1 MMMKNYG
8 EKYYLG
14 LDLGTSS
21 VGWAVTDENYK
32 LRRAK
37 GKDLWGSRL
46 FDEANSCAERR
57 SHRTSRRRTD
67 RERARIAMLS
77 SYFEDEISKVDPS
90 FFVRLEESKFHLED
104 RDESNKQKYA
114 LFHDKDYTDVDFF
127 KEYPTIFHL
136 RKKLIESNEPV
147 DVRLVYLALLN
158 MFKHRGNF
166 LNSSI
171 DSEQDVTDM
180 ETAWQEFVDTA
191 EMFGIFFGDHIEHK
205 KVERILS
212 EKGMSKSQIAEKLC
226 EYLDVKKTD
235 KSKYELVL
243 LLCGRKG
250 KLVNIYGSDVV
261 NEEHKAFSF
270 SYRDSNY
277 DEKEAE
283 AIEIVGEEYFELLR
297 ATKAV
302 HDIGLLA
309 SILKGQKYLT
319 YARVESYE
327 NHKEDLALLKKVL
340 KKYSKDDYNYMFRGM
355 ESGSYSAYVG
365 SVNSGIIKVRRKGQ
379 EKDSAVLYKK
389 IKDMLGKYPQEDE
402 DVQTILSKIEM
413 ETFLPKQLT
422 SDNGV
427 IPNQVYVREMKA
439 ILGNAE
445 QYLPF
450 LLDKDEYNLTVSERI
465 LQLFSFR
472 IPYYVGPLGQEYLD
486 KPGYN
491 VWAKRI
497 APGKILPWNF
507 EEKIDTKGAAEK
519 FIERMVRH
527 CTYLKS
533 ERTLPKNSLMYERY
547 MVLNELNN
555 LRVHGEKISVDTK
568 QDIYNE
574 LFVRK
579 NKVTVKDLEKYFIS
593 QGIVDPGETDF
604 LSGIDLEGGIKSSL
618 STLHKFKGI
627 FGEDVLLEKN
637 RNIIENIVFWITV
650 YGDDKKFVKDRIE
663 EKYPGVLAE
672 AQIKRI
678 TGFKFSGWGN
688 LSKEFLN
695 MSGTAREDQRSIL
708 TALWETNDNLMELLS
723 ERYTY
728 KDALAEKISV
738 AEKELSEWSYEDLDG
753 MYLSAPVKRMIWQTI
768 KIMNEL
774 TEVLGKTPDRVFVE
788 MPRED
793 GEKGTRT
800 ISRKKKISEL
810 YATLGKEGKDWRAE
824 VDARE
829 EADFKIKKL
838 YLYYMQMGRCM
849 YTGKPIDLDLLL
861 KDNTAYDIDHIYPRH
876 FITDNNIDNNLVLVD
891 KRANARKSDTYP
903 IDADIQSSQSVF
915 WKSLLN
921 KKFLSKEKYY
931 RLTRKTQFSEEEKA
945 SFIARQLVET
955 RQGTKA
961 ITQIIQQAFP
971 NTTVVFSKAGE
982 VSKFRQ
988 HYDMEKVRSVNNLH
1002 HAKDAYLN
1010 IVVGNTYYVKFTNN
1024 PLNFI
1029 KKAEKDPNNSAYKYH
1044 MDKIFEYDVVRGT
1057 ETAWIGTAQGSSPTL
1072 NTVKSTMKKNT
1083 PLITKRSYVTH
1094 GALTRKD
1101 TVWSTEKAK
1110 NLVYLPMSSDPRL
1123 ADVTKY
1129 GGRSDIA
1136 TQCYCLVEYKLKGKR
1151 VLSIEALPVYLG
1163 DIETL
1168 SEEKIL
1174 EYLSMMLTEENS
1186 GKSVTDVVL
1195 KYKCIRMKSKIKL
1208 DGHYY
1213 YIAGRTDPSIYIEN
1227 AVELYLDYKLERY
1240 IKKVEKAKTTGDY
1253 GEKERDGKLII
1264 TKENN
1269 ELVYSKFLMKL
1280 ESHDYSQRKVSIYE
1294 TLDDGQEK
1302 FSQLT
1307 VEDQCNVLLQ
1317 IVIWFGTVCIGVDLS
1332 LIGGGNKKGIC
1343 RMNKRVTN
1351 ATELKLVC
1359 SSPTGL
1365 LEHTIDLLAL

>member
-1 MMMKNYG
+1 MEKNYG
-8 EKYYLG
+8 EKFYLG

-21 VGWAVTDENYK
+21 VGWAVTDENYN

-46 FDEANSCAERR
+46 FDEASSCAERR
-57 SHRTSRRRTD
+57 SHRTSRRRTE
-67 RERARIAMLS
+67 RERARIAMLN
-77 SYFEDEISKVDPS
+77 SYFEEEISKQDPS
-90 FFVRLEESKFHLED
+90 FFVRLEESKYHLED
-104 RDESNKQKYA
+104 RDERNNQKYA

-127 KEYPTIFHL
+127 REYPTIFHL
-136 RKKLIESNEPV
+136 RKKLIESDEPM

-166 LNSSI
+166 LNNSI
-171 DSEQDVTDM
+171 DSDQDVTDM
-180 ETAWQEFVDTA
+180 ETAWHEFVDTA
-191 EMFGIFFGDHIEHK
+191 GMFDIFFGNHIDYKE
-205 KVERILS
+205 VEQILS
-212 EKGMSKSQIAEKLC
+212 EKGMSRSQIAEKLC
-226 EYLDVKKTD
+226 AYLDVKKAD

-277 DEKEAE
+277 EEKETE

-297 ATKAV
+297 AAKAV
-302 HDIGLLA
+302 HDIGLLS

-327 NHKEDLALLKKVL
+327 NHKEDLVLLKKVL
-340 KKYSKDDYNYMFRGM
+340 KKYSKDDYNYMFREM
-355 ESGSYSAYVG
+355 KSGSYSAYVG
-365 SVNSGIIKVRRKGQ
+365 SVNCDKNKVRRKGQ
-379 EKDSAVLYKK
+379 EKDSAVLYKN

-402 DVQTILSKIEM
+402 DVQTILKKIDM

-427 IPNQVYVREMKA
+427 IPNQVYVTEMKV

-445 QYLPF
+445 KYLPF
-450 LLDKDEYNLTVSERI
+450 LKEKDEYNLTVSERI

-491 VWAKRI
+491 VWAERK
-497 APGKILPWNF
+497 APGKVLPWNF

-555 LRVHGEKISVDTK
+555 LRVYGEKISVDTK

-593 QGIVDPGETDF
+593 QGIVGAGETDF

-618 STLHKFKGI
+618 STLHKFKQI
-627 FGEDVLLEKN
+627 FGEDVVLEKN
-637 RNIIENIVFWITV
+637 RSIIEDIVFWITV
-650 YGDDKKFVKDRIE
+650 YGDDKKFVKARIN
-663 EKYPGVLAE
+663 EKYSGVLNE
-672 AQIKRI
+672 GQIKRI
-678 TGFKFSGWGN
+678 CGFKFSGWGN
-688 LSKEFLN
+688 LSKEFLD

-728 KDALAEKISV
+728 KDALVDKASV
-738 AEKELSEWSYEDLDG
+738 AEKELSEWSYDDLDG

-810 YATLGKEGKDWRAE
+810 YAALGKDGKEWRAE
-824 VDARE
+824 VDARD
-829 EADFKIKKL
+829 EADFKMKKL

-849 YTGKPIDLDLLL
+849 YTGKTIDLDLLL

-903 IDADIQSSQSVF
+903 LDADIQSRQSVF

-931 RLTRKTQFSEEEKA
+931 RLTRKSQFSEEEKA

-971 NTTVVFSKAGE
+971 DATVVFSKAGE

-988 HYDMEKVRSVNNLH
+988 NYDMEKVRSINNLH

-1029 KKAEKDPNNSAYKYH
+1029 KKAERDPNNSDYKYH
-1044 MDKIFEYDVVRGT
+1044 MDKIFEYNVVRGS
-1057 ETAWIGTAQGSSPTL
+1057 ETAWIGTGKGSSSTL
-1072 NTVKSTMKKNT
+1072 NTVKSTMKRNT
-1083 PLITKRSYVTH
+1083 PLITKRSYVSH
-1094 GALTRKD
+1094 GAITRKD
-1101 TVWSTEKAK
+1101 TVWSKEKAK

-1168 SEEKIL
+1168 SEETIL
-1174 EYLSMMLTEENS
+1174 EYLSMMLTAENS

-1195 KYKCIRMKSKIKL
+1195 KYKCIRMNSKIKL

-1213 YIAGRTDPSIYIEN
+1213 YIAGKTGAQIYIEN
-1227 AVELYLDYKLERY
+1227 AVELFMDYKSEVY
-1240 IKKVEKAKTTGDY
+1240 IKKLEKAKATGDY
-1253 GEKERDGKLII
+1253 GEIDREGKPVI
-1264 TKENN
+1264 TKEKNG
-1269 ELVYSKFLMKL
+1269 LLYRKFLTKL
-1280 ESHDYSQRKVSIYE
+1280 KNSDFAERKASIFMTLYSGE
-1294 TLDDGQEK
+1294 DK
-1302 FSQLT
+1302 FSELT
-1307 VEDQCNVLLQ
+1307 IEKQSEVLIQ
-1317 IVIWFGTVCIGVDLS
+1317 IVRWFGMVCVGSDLS
-1332 LIGGGNKKGIC
+1332 LIGGSKLTGIC
-1343 RMNKRVTN
+1343 RTNKNVTN
-1351 ATELKLVC
+1351 VTELKMIC

-1365 LEHTIDLLAL
+1365 LEHTIDLLTL